1 MIFSGLL
8 ALFIVVPLAEL
19 FLLLEVA
26 DHLGA
31 RETIGIVILTGFVGV
46 LLARREGFR
55 VMLAIRRDLE
65 EGQMPA
71 PRMMD
76 GLMILLAGALLI
88 TPGLITD
95 TVGFLL
101 LLPFVRAAIR
111 MWLRRK
117 LERKLREGS
126 VQTTVWRW

>member
-1 MIFSGLL
+1 M
-8 ALFIVVPLAEL
+8 
-19 FLLLEVA
+19 
-26 DHLGA
+26 
-31 RETIGIVILTGFVGV
+31 ILTGFVGA